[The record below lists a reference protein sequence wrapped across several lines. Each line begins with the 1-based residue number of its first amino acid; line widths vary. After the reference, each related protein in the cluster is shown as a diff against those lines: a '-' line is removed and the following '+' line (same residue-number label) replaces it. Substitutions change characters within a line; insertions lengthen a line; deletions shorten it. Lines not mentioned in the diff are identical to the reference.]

1 MPPAVVV
8 AAVVGR
14 PVTPVV
20 AHPTVVGRVV
30 TPLRLQNCGRGAVST
45 SKPCV
50 MRFATYNR
58 SKDHSR
64 GLVLGL
70 ALVQHAARYAVNER
84 LVAADA
90 PGVHA
95 APADAVS
102 QERVSAGLLER
113 GIGVSEIWGKEVVS
127 PARSEIRTAQGGIPC
142 ATVTAARVTRH
153 AITFILRI
161 WIGGSCRTI

>member
-50 MRFATYNR
+50 MRVATYNR
-58 SKDHSR
+58 SKGHSR

-90 PGVHA
+90 RRVRVA
-95 APADAVS
+95 STDAVG
-102 QERVSAGLLER
+102 QERVGAGLLGR
-113 GIGVSEIWGKEVVS
+113 GIGVSGIREKEVVS
-127 PARSEIRTAQGGIPC
+127 RARGPKYVQRKLGLPVRQ
-142 ATVTAARVTRH
+142 
-153 AITFILRI
+153 
-161 WIGGSCRTI
+161 